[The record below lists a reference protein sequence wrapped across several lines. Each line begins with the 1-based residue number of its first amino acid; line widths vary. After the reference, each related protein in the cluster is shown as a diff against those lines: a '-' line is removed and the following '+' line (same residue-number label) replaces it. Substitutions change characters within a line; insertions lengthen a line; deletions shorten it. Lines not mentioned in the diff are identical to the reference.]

1 MPRHLNLDTRLQLFL
16 HHHARDEA
24 TYNCMMLE
32 IQMGYLR
39 TLQRL
44 RLSFDGGVQAASWC
58 FTPAI
63 IDQQDEWWNPSGRPG
78 YHLVFVLATGDEFG
92 FTLSLDHDC
101 KIDSIWHK
109 DYWQTRAWLKEQ
121 ARFRVPFIRD
131 VLI

>member
-1 MPRHLNLDTRLQLFL
+1 
-16 HHHARDEA
+16 
-24 TYNCMMLE
+24 MMLE

-44 RLSFDGGVQAASWC
+44 RLSFDCGVQAAAWC